1 MTKISLH
8 IILFFMEIKNAAH
21 YFSCYKKL
29 EKNYIDFLQNA
40 LISYDLSPNEIV
52 VLSSLENI
60 NTASEIALS
69 SDVSKAL
76 VSRSV
81 KMLKA
86 KGHITTNISP
96 VDKREQTLELTES
109 GKEISLLIDEAN
121 HRFFATAF
129 ANFEENESKLL
140 KALLNMM
147 MRNLNIDF

>member
-1 MTKISLH
+1 
-8 IILFFMEIKNAAH
+8 MEIKNAAY

-60 NTASEIALS
+60 NTASEIALT

-81 KMLKA
+81 KMLRE
-86 KGHITTNISP
+86 KGHIATNISP
-96 VDKREQTLELTES
+96 VDKREQTIELTES
-109 GKEISLLIDEAN
+109 GKQIAALIDEAN
-121 HRFFATAF
+121 RRFFATAF

-147 MRNLNIDF
+147 MRNLNIDY

>member
-1 MTKISLH
+1 
-8 IILFFMEIKNAAH
+8 MEIKNAAY

-60 NTASEIALS
+60 DTASEIALS
-69 SDVSKAL
+69 ADVSKAL

-81 KMLKA
+81 KLLRD
-86 KGHITTNISP
+86 KGHIVANVSP

-109 GKEISLLIDEAN
+109 GKEIATLIDEAN

-147 MRNLNIDF
+147 MRNLNIDY

>member
-1 MTKISLH
+1 
-8 IILFFMEIKNAAH
+8 MEIKNAAY

-60 NTASEIALS
+60 DTASEIALS
-69 SDVSKAL
+69 ADAL

-81 KMLKA
+81 KLLRD
-86 KGHITTNISP
+86 KGHIVANVSP

-109 GKEISLLIDEAN
+109 GKEIAALIDEAN

-140 KALLNMM
+140 KALRNMM
-147 MRNLNIDF
+147 MRNLNIDY

>member
-1 MTKISLH
+1 
-8 IILFFMEIKNAAH
+8 MEIKNAAY

-52 VLSSLENI
+52 VLSSLESI
-60 NTASEIALS
+60 NTASEIALT

-81 KMLKA
+81 KLLRD

-96 VDKREQTLELTES
+96 VDKREQTIELTES
-109 GKEISLLIDEAN
+109 GKQIATLIDEAN
-121 HRFFATAF
+121 RRFFATAF

-147 MRNLNIDF
+147 MRNLNIDY